1 MVTSRAK
8 KLKLPMPKITDPP
21 ILTDNVV
28 AVHGLTRRQAARL
41 LLTGIVAGA
50 ALPPFGAAHPVW
62 KHLEDEHLMS
72 RIEAAEGDGK
82 LHFLDAHQF
91 ESLSALAEAIVPGA
105 TKANVAS
112 FIDLLLGVEDVKH
125 RQEFVASLVAMETES
140 HKSYGKRFSALPPT
154 EKNEILTIASNATK
168 TEQGQGTL
176 RDAFENLKE
185 WVSGGYYSSEI
196 GMRELGWTPDRVFA
210 EFPGC
215 SHAERHD

>member
-1 MVTSRAK
+1 V
-8 KLKLPMPKITDPP
+8 PKISDLL
-21 ILTDNVV
+21 ILTENAV
-28 AVHGLTRRQAARL
+28 AARGLTRRQAARL

-50 ALPPFGAAHPVW
+50 ALPRFGAAHPVW

-72 RIEAAEGDGK
+72 CAEAIEGDGK

-112 FIDLLLGVEDVKH
+112 FVDLLLSVEEEKH
-125 RQEFVASLVAMETES
+125 RKEFVASLVAMETES
-140 HKSYGKRFSALPPT
+140 RKSYGKRFSAISPT

-168 TEQGQGTL
+168 TEQGQPTL

-196 GMRELGWTPDRVFA
+196 GMRELGWTPDRVFR